1 MNLTSKDISED
12 FPNSGK
18 TYLNNAS
25 VSLMPLQSI
34 EAMKDFLI
42 SYNSMGPDSIDSK
55 SFVTEKLQNTRKVIA
70 KITNCQPEEIILTQ
84 STTDGINIVANG
96 LSFEPNSNL
105 IIRGL
110 SHEHHANFYPWLR
123 LQNKTKIK
131 NLSIDKNGFFNF
143 DEFKTLLD
151 NNTKLVALSHALYN
165 TGSILPIEKIGNM
178 LENHTLFF
186 IDSAQTVGCI
196 GNFDV
201 KKIKCDFMSF
211 NGSKW
216 LCGPMGTGLFYCN
229 KKSQGLLEPMTIG
242 GESAMIYDD
251 TKLVAISHALYNT
264 GSILPVEKIGNM
276 LENNTLFFIDS
287 AQTIGCIGNFDVTK
301 TKCDFMSF
309 NGSKWLCGPMGT
321 GLFYCNKKSHELL
334 EPVTIGGESAMI
346 YDNTNLAFKDI
357 PDKFQTGFRNYVGM
371 VGLESSVNYL
381 LKFGMENI
389 REKDLYLSNL
399 LREELSKIK
408 NIILYGPETPEER
421 TSIVSFNIDGY
432 DPQIIVEKLEKQNI
446 ILAVREILE
455 QKIIR
460 ASPHFFNTES
470 EIFRVIDAIKN
481 L

>member
-1 MNLTSKDISED
+1 MNLASKDISDD

-18 TYLNNAS
+18 IYLNNAS

-42 SYNSMGPDSIDSK
+42 SYNSIGPDSLISK

-70 KITNCQPEEIILTQ
+70 KIINCNPEEIILTQ
-84 STTDGINIVANG
+84 STTDGINMVANG
-96 LSFEPNSNL
+96 LSFGQNSNL

-110 SHEHHANFYPWLR
+110 AHEHHANFYPWLR
-123 LQNKTKIK
+123 LQNKVKIK

-143 DEFKTLLD
+143 SELKSFLD
-151 NNTKLVALSHALYN
+151 SNTKLVAISHALYN
-165 TGSILPIEKIGNM
+165 TGSILPVEKIGHM
-178 LENHTLFF
+178 LENHTSFF
-186 IDSAQTVGCI
+186 IDSAQTVGCT

-201 KKIKCDFMSF
+201 TKIKCNFMSF

-229 KKSQGLLEPMTIG
+229 KESQELLDPITIG
-242 GESAMIYDD
+242 GESAM
-251 TKLVAISHALYNT
+251 LS
-264 GSILPVEKIGNM
+264 
-276 LENNTLFFIDS
+276 
-287 AQTIGCIGNFDVTK
+287 
-301 TKCDFMSF
+301 
-309 NGSKWLCGPMGT
+309 
-321 GLFYCNKKSHELL
+321 
-334 EPVTIGGESAMI
+334 
-346 YDNTNLAFKDI
+346 DNTNLVFKNI

-389 REKDLYLSNL
+389 RKKNLYLSTL

-408 NIILYGPETPEER
+408 NIIFYGSESPEER
-421 TSIVSFNIDGY
+421 TSIVSFNIDGH
-432 DPQIIVEKLEKQNI
+432 DPEIIVEKLEKQNI
-446 ILAVREILE
+446 VLAIREILE

-460 ASPHFFNTES
+460 ISPHFFNTES
-470 EIFRVIDAIKN
+470 EILQVVNAIKN

>member
-18 TYLNNAS
+18 IYLNNAS
-25 VSLMPLQSI
+25 VSLMPSQSI

-42 SYNSMGPDSIDSK
+42 SYNSLGPDSINSEP
-55 SFVTEKLQNTRKVIA
+55 FITEKLQNIRKIIA
-70 KITNCQPEEIILTQ
+70 KIINCQPEEVILTQ

-96 LSFEPNSNL
+96 ISFEQNSNI

-123 LQNKTKIK
+123 LQNQTKIK
-131 NLSIDKNGFFNF
+131 SLSIDKNGFFDFN
-143 DEFKTLLD
+143 EFKSLLD
-151 NNTKLVALSHALYN
+151 NN
-165 TGSILPIEKIGNM
+165 
-178 LENHTLFF
+178 
-186 IDSAQTVGCI
+186 
-196 GNFDV
+196 
-201 KKIKCDFMSF
+201 
-211 NGSKW
+211 
-216 LCGPMGTGLFYCN
+216 
-229 KKSQGLLEPMTIG
+229 
-242 GESAMIYDD
+242 

-264 GSILPVEKIGNM
+264 GSILPVEKIRNM

-287 AQTIGCIGNFDVTK
+287 AQTVGCIGNFDMTK
-301 TKCDFMSF
+301 IKCNFMSF

-334 EPVTIGGESAMI
+334 EPMTIGGESAMI
-346 YDNTNLAFKDI
+346 YNDTNLAFKDI

-371 VGLESSVNYL
+371 VGLESSANYL

-389 REKDLYLSNL
+389 RKKNIHLSNL

-408 NIILYGPETPEER
+408 NIVLYGPENPQDR

-432 DPQIIVEKLEKQNI
+432 DPQIIVKKLEKQNI
-446 ILAVREILE
+446 VLAVREILE

-470 EIFRVIDAIKN
+470 EILQVIDAIKN